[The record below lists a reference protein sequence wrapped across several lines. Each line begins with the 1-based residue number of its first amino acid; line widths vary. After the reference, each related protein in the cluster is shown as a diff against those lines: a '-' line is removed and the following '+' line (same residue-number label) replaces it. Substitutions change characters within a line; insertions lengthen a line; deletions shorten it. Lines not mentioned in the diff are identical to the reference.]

1 MFSTLAE
8 DFGCNQTYADF
19 GNDYVGAYNAAVDKS
34 LENNTDFVYM
44 LSNGIPLVKFVDGEE
59 RKV

>member
-1 MFSTLAE
+1 
-8 DFGCNQTYADF
+8 
-19 GNDYVGAYNAAVDKS
+19 

-59 RKV
+59 RKVWNGDGGHLVH